1 MPEGS
6 SLGADLGMF
15 RNTEAEVTLSVSLQ
29 SQVGLSLIKY
39 AISEFRYTLKNGWK
53 VETME
58 GLMERRTTTVWS

>member
-39 AISEFRYTLKNGWK
+39 AISEFRYTLKMGGK
-53 VETME
+53 
-58 GLMERRTTTVWS
+58 